1 VRKRDRSGAP
11 AVQLS
16 CAGAKCG
23 ALRREEAAG
32 ASSVQPEWVV
42 GVASHDP
49 AESSRIKSA
58 PDQETGDEQGNPQ
71 AAVTVKSMVFL
82 RNPARYTRAKRWRA
96 SAAPRAA
103 LHKLKVLPAC
113 AAR

>member
-1 VRKRDRSGAP
+1 
-11 AVQLS
+11 LFF
-16 CAGAKCG
+16 AGAKCG

-32 ASSVQPEWVV
+32 ASSVQPKWVA

-49 AESSRIKSA
+49 AESSRIFPA
-58 PDQETGDEQGNPQ
+58 PDHKTGDGQGNPQ
-71 AAVTVKSMVFL
+71 AAVFVKSVVFL
-82 RNPARYTRAKRWRA
+82 RTPARFTRAARWRA